1 MKKRILLLTLIL
13 IFKVGLSIAQTNATE
28 AKAAYLLAEENY
40 GKGDYKAALRLL
52 NNAKKSMGMANSKM
66 LYLEVQIESELLKS
80 DKSHYAALM
89 KTIADFQSAPDIKDF
104 NEEKVLEVVKIKMQL
119 ADDHERQLAAEN
131 EARAKSE
138 AAKQRLAN
146 YSYQNWPLGVNFTEL
161 TVSHKDSLIFKK
173 KTKQRVESNGMT
185 LNYHNFIGFFFGTT
199 SYIPNNYMI
208 TNVFGV
214 LTKDGIVK
222 GYLKQLYNEN
232 KSFSKK
238 SYQQTEIDVKTI
250 IDKRTQEF
258 GFVPSVEND
267 TYTWATDSKTVT
279 CYVMR
284 GSTDKGYWTCM
295 VVEKLSTN

>member
-1 MKKRILLLTLIL
+1 MVKYIIGVLLL
-13 IFKVGLSIAQTNATE
+13 FSISARSQTNATE

-52 NNAKKSMGMANSKM
+52 NNAKKSLGVANSKM
-66 LYLEVQIESELLKS
+66 LYLEVQIESELFKS

-119 ADDHERQLAAEN
+119 ADDHEKELETAN
-131 EARAKSE
+131 ETRANLE
-138 AAKQRLAN
+138 AGKQRLVN

-161 TVSHKDSLIFKK
+161 TASHKDSLIFKK

-185 LNYHNFIGFFFGTT
+185 LNYHNFIDFYSKAG
-199 SYIPNNYMI
+199 YIPSNYMI
-208 TNVFGV
+208 TNLFGV
-214 LTKDGIVK
+214 LTKDGVVK

-238 SYQQTEIDVKTI
+238 SYQQTEIDVKAM
-250 IDKRTQEF
+250 IDKKTQEF
-258 GFVPSVEND
+258 GFAPSVEND
-267 TYTWATDSKTVT
+267 TYTWATDGKTVT
-279 CYVMR
+279 CYAQR
-284 GSTDKGYWTCM
+284 GSTDKGYWMCI
-295 VVEKLSTN
+295 VVEKILSN